1 MSKDKI
7 IACLRQGEG
16 PQEMIME
23 LEMPKVVADKI
34 GEIRKRN
41 PKKWEHREWDLMD
54 EAEKELGLPL
64 K

>member
-1 MSKDKI
+1 MSEDMI

-16 PQEMIME
+16 QQEMIME

-41 PKKWEHREWDLMD
+41 PKMWEHKEWDLMD
-54 EAEKELGLPL
+54 EARRSLGYEI
-64 K
+64 